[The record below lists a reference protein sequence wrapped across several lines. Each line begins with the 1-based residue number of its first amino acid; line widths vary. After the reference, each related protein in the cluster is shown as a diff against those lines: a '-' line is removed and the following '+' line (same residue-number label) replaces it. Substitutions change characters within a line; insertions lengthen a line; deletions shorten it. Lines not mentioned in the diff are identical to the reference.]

1 MTGKRRVHKVFVSYH
16 HANDQSYRNR
26 FELLFGKH
34 HNIIESRSV
43 NIGAIHP
50 NGNTEYVRQQIREGY
65 ISDATVIVVLI
76 GTHTWQRK
84 HVDWEIYAGL
94 RHTPS
99 NPRCGL
105 LGIFLP
111 SRSDFGKPRYN
122 PKTIPPRLYDNL
134 DNGFAEIY
142 DWTKDPVSMQARID
156 AAFRRRGGL
165 PKNSRTL
172 FAKNRKGPEWQS

>member
-1 MTGKRRVHKVFVSYH
+1 MTQRHKVFVSYH
-16 HANDQSYRNR
+16 HENDQRYRNR

-50 NGNTEYVRQQIREGY
+50 NSNTEYVRQKIREGY

-76 GTHTWQRK
+76 GTRTWQRK

-111 SRSDFGKPRYN
+111 SRSDFGESTYN

-134 DNGFAEIY
+134 DNGFAGIY
-142 DWTKDPVSMQARID
+142 DWTESPRVMQSWIHIAFQRRNQKPDPD
-156 AAFRRRGGL
+156 L
-165 PKNSRTL
+165 SRDL
-172 FAKNRKGPEWQS
+172 FAKNRTGEKWQ